1 MTTAEVALL
10 EDSDYWAL
18 LKDIQRQHP
27 AYDLEIR
34 SGEYVVVAPHDYR
47 SAALVMEIGARILAW
62 ARPQQRGRVFDSNGG
77 IVFPDGDLVAPDVA
91 YVSRERLP
99 VVPPTFARVIP
110 ELVFEIRSAQ
120 QRESACRAKVAF
132 LIGKGI
138 DVVVYVDPSR
148 RSMEIHRPGRAPVV
162 LGDGDRFT
170 VPDVLPGFG
179 FAVHELWPQ

>member
-1 MTTAEVALL
+1 MTAAEQTLL
-10 EDSDYWAL
+10 DDSAYWAL
-18 LKDIQRQHP
+18 LRVVRGQHA

-34 SGEYVVVAPHDYR
+34 HGEYVVVPPHDYL

-62 ARPQQRGRVFDSNGG
+62 ARPERRGHVFDSNGG
-77 IVFPDGDLVAPDVA
+77 ILFPDGDLVAPDVT

-99 VVPPTFARVIP
+99 AVPAAFARVVP
-110 ELVFEIRSAQ
+110 ELAFEIRSAE
-120 QRESACRAKVAF
+120 QRESACRAKVAL

-148 RSMEIHRPGRAPVV
+148 RLVEIHRPGRAPEV
-162 LGDGDRFT
+162 LGDGDRFA

-179 FAVHELWPQ
+179 FALDELWPR